1 MRETKTSSHRLLAR
15 KPLLI
20 GAFALFAALA
30 SLSFPWLATRAQRA
44 SREPV
49 VNVTGISVRSSA
61 GGEIVSITADAP
73 LSRAQTWQDEEGFH
87 VVGYKWTGAFA
98 GVPRGVKVRRVGD
111 SLELVFP
118 THNGAN
124 VTVVPHGNALD
135 VIVSGGL
142 SNVAEQQRASE
153 PTPRQRKQA
162 QTQPQEQTEPRQ
174 REGDAQPKA
183 ASHSNADR
191 GASRASSFIASKEKS
206 VAAIRALTQP
216 VESKQKDADGRAQ
229 SAQSQ
234 SKNAQQP
241 APTMLFKSVQTTNQ
255 QSSTTQ
261 NAPIQNAQVQNA
273 PGQNPAIQN
282 SKVQNSQVQNAQV
295 QNAPIQNVPPQSVAT
310 TATSVGATQ
319 GAPQQATPA
328 QSQQPSQ
335 SPAQVSATPALLNA
349 ASLTGGGLS
358 LFPLVVVGAFLCV
371 GLVVFLFL
379 YLRRQ
384 RAAVASDERGELV
397 AEKSEKGNKAKN
409 AGADVMRKEELNV
422 KATTRT
428 DTGVALMKQGSKLAP
443 PMFVLP
449 TQFGAFRID
458 QEVDKLVRGEAHS
471 IDVLASRASE
481 DRRAVEA
488 SLLKS
493 LASPELIE
501 SERERARTAL
511 DEYGFVARQSAAVL
525 LAPDAY
531 GRSAA
536 ARSLGQIKSA
546 ASLPFLLEALYDSD
560 TVVRAEAVASLGSLG
575 LPRAIGALLDVARRH
590 PEIPSALV
598 TDALDACSL
607 DALDFESLGLMG
619 NQFTGEINALEPI
632 AEVDQLPEWL
642 EDETLAEALTRLES
656 TDVEARVAAAQQLSQ
671 FQVRRAV
678 DALASMAANDRDAQV
693 RAAAVTSLGMINHES
708 VFAAILIA
716 MADESREVRAA
727 SARALSRL
735 NFDRADAYVRVLET
749 SDDATLHR
757 TAEACVTAGLARQA
771 MDRLASDDRRQA
783 YEAFSLLSL
792 VARGGQTDVILHVVK
807 GHPDLNVRLA
817 ASRLLALQGDEDVD
831 RRLRQIALEGNTPE
845 KLREA
850 IMEVCER
857 RSQPRDAAVAD
868 PTNESDKSLH
878 GIA

>member
-1 MRETKTSSHRLLAR
+1 MRETKTSYHRLLTR
-15 KPLLI
+15 KYLALI
-20 GAFALFAALA
+20 ALALFAALA
-30 SLSFPWLATRAQRA
+30 AVSFPLLATRAQRA

-49 VNVTGISVRSSA
+49 VNVTGLSVRPSA
-61 GGEIVSITADAP
+61 GGEIVSLTADAP

-87 VVGYKWTGAFA
+87 VVGYKWVGSFT
-98 GVPRGVKVRRVGD
+98 GVPRGVKVRRIGD

-118 THNGAN
+118 THAGAN
-124 VTVVPHGNALD
+124 VTVVPRGNGLD

-142 SNVAEQQRASE
+142 SNGATEQRASALA
-153 PTPRQRKQA
+153 PRQQKQA
-162 QTQPQEQTEPRQ
+162 QTQMQTQQ
-174 REGDAQPKA
+174 RESDAQPKPSA
-183 ASHSNADR
+183 HADAGR
-191 GASRASSFIASKEKS
+191 GASRASSFIASKEQS
-206 VAAIRALTQP
+206 VAAIRSLTQS
-216 VESKQKDADGRAQ
+216 VENKQKNADAHAQ

-234 SKNAQQP
+234 SKNAQP
-241 APTMLFKSVQTTNQ
+241 PVAPTTLFKSVQTVNQ
-255 QSSTTQ
+255 QSPATQ
-261 NAPIQNAQVQNA
+261 NTATRNTIAQSGPSQGAQAP
-273 PGQNPAIQN
+273 NPAIQT
-282 SKVQNSQVQNAQV
+282 SKV
-295 QNAPIQNVPPQSVAT
+295 QNAPIQNSPIQIVQPQNIAT
-310 TATSVGATQ
+310 AATSGSATQ
-319 GAPQQATPA
+319 VTTQQLTTEPSQQLV
-328 QSQQPSQ
+328 QSQQP
-335 SPAQVSATPALLNA
+335 AQVAATLALTNA
-349 ASLTGGGLS
+349 ASAPGVGISIFS
-358 LFPLVVVGAFLCV
+358 LAVVGAFLCV
-371 GLVVFLFL
+371 GLVAFLFL
-379 YLRRQ
+379 YRR
-384 RAAVASDERGELV
+384 RAHAAGAHVDEEL
-397 AEKSEKGNKAKN
+397 APEMSEKVNKMKSQ
-409 AGADVMRKEELNV
+409 GAEVARKEEMIV
-422 KATTRT
+422 KATVKTE
-428 DTGVALMKQGSKLAP
+428 GIALVKPVSRVSQITQMP
-443 PMFVLP
+443 PL
-449 TQFGAFRID
+449 QFGAFRID
-458 QEVDKLVRGEAHS
+458 QEVDKLVRGETHT

-488 SLLKS
+488 SLLKA

-511 DEYGFVARQSAAVL
+511 EEYGFVARQSAAVL
-525 LAPDAY
+525 LATDAY

-536 ARSLGQIKSA
+536 ARSLGQIKSP
-546 ASLPFLLEALYDSD
+546 ASLPFLLEALYDTD

-607 DALDFESLGLMG
+607 DALDFESLGLVG

-632 AEVDQLPEWL
+632 ADVDQLPEWL
-642 EDETLAEALTRLES
+642 EDETLAEALERLES

-678 DALASMAANDRDAQV
+678 DALASMAANDRDASV
-693 RAAAVTSLGMINHES
+693 RATAVTSLGMINHES

-749 SDDATLHR
+749 SDDATLRR

-771 MDRLASDDRRQA
+771 MDRLASEDRRQA

-792 VARGGQTDVILHVVK
+792 VARGGQTDVIMHVVK
-807 GHPDLNVRLA
+807 AHPDLNVRLA

-857 RSQPRDAAVAD
+857 RSQPRERVAE